1 MKTKLTIYL
10 INSEYQNEADML
22 NNEKPTS
29 KQEIVGV
36 GNLYYLHSNISE
48 PSWLDSFFGNT
59 IDKKPFRNATSKAVM
74 LIPVQ
79 VENNKRYF
87 AITFGY
93 GASLL
98 NKSAIEE
105 RFGLKT
111 VLNSVPANSIRR
123 IAMTEVAGN
132 ARKSNEQMPKQSTIS
147 DFTLDIERDLLNGI
161 TASSDKNSIF
171 SGTIITGSDY
181 LNVSSNSDVN
191 HIRDFLLSI
200 YKVYSKET
208 YKDNFS
214 WIDHI
219 APVKDKTL
227 KDKLDSKLIE
237 IINAKEET
245 IWMAVPSVI
254 EWENIQGFK
263 YQGDRKNIYPDILIE
278 KVLDSFKEPLTHTE
292 QLRSKKISVISNRTD
307 KEIEN
312 WTAYKCLYGEIELDG
327 SQYCIN
333 SGEWYKVES
342 NYVDRI
348 NNDYSATSVSDIP
361 FPHFQSDIETKESD
375 YNKRLVDSNTTDFI
389 LMDSKDIIHGGA
401 SSKFELC
408 DVLSRN
414 GTFIHVKKYSG
425 SATLSH
431 LFNQGLTTAELVKS
445 DKAFVAKANNQIA
458 KQCTGKQDFTL
469 TQNHPQVVVFAIISN
484 KNDKIPNI
492 PFFSKITFCNIKKR
506 LEMMGINVEISSI
519 TKQSEKG
526 TDSGD
531 NKRI

>member
-1 MKTKLTIYL
+1 M
-10 INSEYQNEADML
+10 
-22 NNEKPTS
+22 P
-29 KQEIVGV
+29 
-36 GNLYYLHSNISE
+36 
-48 PSWLDSFFGNT
+48 
-59 IDKKPFRNATSKAVM
+59 KKPFRNATSKAVL
-74 LIPVQ
+74 LIPVE
-79 VENNKRYF
+79 VDKNNKRYF
-87 AITFGY
+87 AIIFGY
-93 GASLL
+93 GTSLL

-111 VLNSVPANSIRR
+111 VLNSVPANSIRC

-147 DFTLDIERDLLNGI
+147 DFSLDIERDLLNGI
-161 TASSDKNSIF
+161 TAVSDKKNSTF
-171 SGTIITGSDY
+171 SGMTITGTDS
-181 LNVSSNSDVN
+181 LNVSTNRDVSS
-191 HIRDFLLSI
+191 IREFLLDI
-200 YKVYSKET
+200 YKVYSQDT
-208 YKDNFS
+208 YKQNFS

-263 YQGDRKNIYPDILIE
+263 YQGDRKNTYPDILIE
-278 KVLDSFKEPLTHTE
+278 KVLDSFKKPLMHAD
-292 QLRSKKISVISNRTD
+292 QLRKKNISVISNRTD

-333 SGEWYKVES
+333 SGKWYKVEA
-342 NYVDRI
+342 NYVDKI
-348 NNDYSATSVSDIP
+348 NKDYSATSESDIP
-361 FPHFQSDIETKESD
+361 FPYFQVGEDKNESD
-375 YNKRLVDSNTTDFI
+375 YNKRLANSNATEFI
-389 LMDSKDIIHGGA
+389 LMDREIIKHGGA
-401 SSKFELC
+401 NSGFELC
-408 DVLSRN
+408 DVFSRN
-414 GTFIHVKKYSG
+414 GKFIHVKQYSG

-445 DKAFVAKANNQIA
+445 DKDFVAKANNQIA

-469 TQNHPQVVVFAIISN
+469 TQNYPQVVVFAIISN

-506 LEMMGINVEISSI
+506 LEMMGINVEISSVNR
-519 TKQSEKG
+519 K
-526 TDSGD
+526 
-531 NKRI
+531 

>member
-1 MKTKLTIYL
+1 MTIYL
-10 INSEYQNEADML
+10 INSEYQNETDML
-22 NNEKPTS
+22 NSEKPTS
-29 KQEIVGV
+29 KQEIVGI

-59 IDKKPFRNATSKAVM
+59 IDKKPFRNATSKAVL

-79 VENNKRYF
+79 VDENNKRYF

-111 VLNSVPANSIRR
+111 VLNSVSANSIRR

-147 DFTLDIERDLLNGI
+147 DFSLDIERDLLNGI
-161 TASSDKNSIF
+161 TAVSDKKNSTF
-171 SGTIITGSDY
+171 SGMTITGTDS
-181 LNVSSNSDVN
+181 LNVSTNRDVSS
-191 HIRDFLLSI
+191 IREFLLDI
-200 YKVYSKET
+200 YKVYSQDT
-208 YKDNFS
+208 YKNNFP

-263 YQGDRKNIYPDILIE
+263 YHGDRNTYPDILIE
-278 KVLDSFKEPLTHTE
+278 KVLDSFKKPLMHAD
-292 QLRSKKISVISNRTD
+292 QLRKKNISVISNLNDEKTD
-307 KEIEN
+307 G
-312 WTAYKCLYGEIELDG
+312 WTAYKCLYGDIKLDD

-333 SGEWYKVES
+333 SGEWYKVDAD
-342 NYVDRI
+342 YVKKI
-348 NNDYSATSVSDIP
+348 NEDYSATSVSDIP
-361 FPHFQSDIETKESD
+361 FPYFQVGENEKD
-375 YNKRLVDSNTTDFI
+375 YNKRLANSNATEFI
-389 LMDSKDIIHGGA
+389 LMDREIIKHGGA
-401 SSKFELC
+401 SSGFELC

-414 GTFIHVKKYSG
+414 GKFIHVKQYSS

-445 DKAFVAKANNQIA
+445 DKDFVAKANNQIA

-484 KNDKIPNI
+484 KHDKIPNI

-506 LEMMGINVEISSI
+506 LEMMGINVEIRFVNR
-519 TKQSEKG
+519 KQ
-526 TDSGD
+526 
-531 NKRI
+531 